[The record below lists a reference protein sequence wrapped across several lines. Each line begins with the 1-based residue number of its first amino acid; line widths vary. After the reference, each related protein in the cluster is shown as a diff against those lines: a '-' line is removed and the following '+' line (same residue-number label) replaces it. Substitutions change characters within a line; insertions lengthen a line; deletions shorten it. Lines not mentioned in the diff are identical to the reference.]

1 VEYRGVYSKK
11 LSFGPSEGQSPI
23 LFIELMT
30 PENLYAQFVNG
41 FPARK
46 FSAGLLIALIDF
58 YTALDIPG
66 SGYKD
71 FSHVLSRYPKQDIT
85 GANKRAN
92 TLIVALPDGRTL
104 SLRPFYNAA
113 ERFFR
118 AEHKR
123 FDYPSCAPHA
133 TQAWGDYIGWLDSLA
148 TFSVE
153 QVATLRKQVSD
164 YVLTT
169 LVSQAFDPASIKIEP
184 PLFRLILEGF
194 DMQAKR
200 GEPTG
205 AAFQGIVF
213 GFLRADNP
221 HLQIEIEK
229 VRTGSKRLQRVGDI
243 DGWEGARL
251 AISAE
256 VKQFEVIP
264 DTLLDLEGFANDT
277 GRRGA
282 LGLLVALGFKDG
294 ADEIVINM
302 GLRALD
308 LQGLIQIVDLWDPL
322 KQRTA
327 VSSLIY
333 YAKHIEKNSS
343 LAERVEE
350 FVTNASDAWTEKW
363 NQEAALISG
372 DEIEAPEADAAT
384 VPKLYMDSAGFI
396 EIYARMNSSQKEELD
411 ELIELKIQKEEE
423 LNLLIRTLNDLS
435 AEELKDLEREEDEFL
450 RLMKAEE
457 REIDNAKYS
466 VDDPEE
472 AASLREMEWAN
483 LRDEKYER
491 LTSSFPIG
499 VEMLGQ
505 EIEEIENK
513 MIRMIPVPANG
524 TSRHR

>member
-1 VEYRGVYSKK
+1 VGYRGVYSKK
-11 LSFGPSEGQSPI
+11 LSFDSSGNNDPI
-23 LFIELMT
+23 PLIEPMT
-30 PENLYAQFVNG
+30 PENLYTQFVNG

-46 FSAGLLIALIDF
+46 FSAGLLIALIDL
-58 YTALDIPG
+58 YMALDIPG

-71 FSHVLSRYPKQDIT
+71 FSNVLLRYPKQDTT

-92 TLIVALPDGRTL
+92 TLIVGLADGRTL

-133 TQAWGDYIGWLDSLA
+133 TQAWGDYIAWLDSLA
-148 TFSVE
+148 TFTVE
-153 QVATLRKQVSD
+153 QVVNLRKQVSD
-164 YVLTT
+164 HVLTT
-169 LVSQAFDPASIKIEP
+169 LVSQAFDPASIQIEP

-264 DTLLDLEGFANDT
+264 DTLVDLEGFANDT

-294 ADEIVINM
+294 ADEIAINM

-343 LAERVEE
+343 LAERVEN

-363 NQEAALISG
+363 SKEAALISG
-372 DEIEAPEADAAT
+372 DEIEAPEGEAAT
-384 VPKLYMDSAGFI
+384 LAEPYMDSASFI

-423 LNLLIRTLNDLS
+423 LNLLICTLNDLS
-435 AEELKDLEREEDEFL
+435 AEELKDLERGEDEFL
-450 RLMKAEE
+450 RITKADE

-472 AASLREMEWAN
+472 AELLRRMELAN
-483 LRDEKYER
+483 LHGERYER

-499 VEMLGQ
+499 VEILGQ
-505 EIEEIENK
+505 EIEEIEDK
-513 MIRMIPVPANG
+513 MTRMIPTSAIG